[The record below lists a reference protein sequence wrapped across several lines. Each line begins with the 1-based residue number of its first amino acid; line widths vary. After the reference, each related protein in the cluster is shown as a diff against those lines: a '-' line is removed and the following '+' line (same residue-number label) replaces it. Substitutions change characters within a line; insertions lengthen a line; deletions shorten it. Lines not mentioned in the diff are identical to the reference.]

1 MVKMPRF
8 ETSCLET
15 GVKTLVTETGQQLPP
30 SNVKNANPE
39 LQCHEGQTRGQMNT
53 FLKEAGIRDGDLLIQ
68 SDVDE
73 IPRSDTVQLFQW
85 CKGMPKIVHLDMT
98 AYIFRYV

>member
-30 SNVKNANPE
+30 SLE
-39 LQCHEGQTRGQMNT
+39 
-53 FLKEAGIRDGDLLIQ
+53 F
-68 SDVDE
+68 
-73 IPRSDTVQLFQW
+73 DTSAV
-85 CKGMPKIVHLDMT
+85 V
-98 AYIFRYV
+98 YIFSLITL

>member
-30 SNVKNANPE
+30 SNGTKTTVAK
-39 LQCHEGQTRGQMNT
+39 
-53 FLKEAGIRDGDLLIQ
+53 LKGRI
-68 SDVDE
+68 
-73 IPRSDTVQLFQW
+73 
-85 CKGMPKIVHLDMT
+85 
-98 AYIFRYV
+98 